1 MMNDV
6 KNSNPTQNGLR
17 SVLKEHSDIFMNLY
31 IFTKWFLNYHST
43 EAISSIMKKVEMANV
58 KTF

>member
-6 KNSNPTQNGLR
+6 KNSNPIQNGLR
-17 SVLKEHSDIFMNLY
+17 SILKEHSDIFMNQ
-31 IFTKWFLNYHST
+31 FPNYNST